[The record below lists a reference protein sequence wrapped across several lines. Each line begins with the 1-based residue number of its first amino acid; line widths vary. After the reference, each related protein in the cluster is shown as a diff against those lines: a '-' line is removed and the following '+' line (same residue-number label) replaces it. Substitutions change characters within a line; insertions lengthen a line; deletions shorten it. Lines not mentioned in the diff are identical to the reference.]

1 MVDPDTLRRR
11 LALLRDALADLRRY
25 RDRFD
30 AEALR
35 RDRDAQHMVLHALY
49 VAAQA
54 SIDIALHACADAEQ
68 PMATTYQQAFAN
80 LAASGQLDEAFA
92 RKMTGWAGLRNVLA
106 HQYAPIDLGRVA
118 AALQGEL
125 DDLDRFAA
133 TAATWV

>member
-1 MVDPDTLRRR
+1 
-11 LALLRDALADLRRY
+11 
-25 RDRFD
+25 
-30 AEALR
+30 
-35 RDRDAQHMVLHALY
+35 MVLHALY
-49 VAAQA
+49 VAAQT

-92 RKMTGWAGLRNVLA
+92 RKMMGWAGLRNVLA